1 MEKTTIFLNFQDRK
15 GNYELV
21 KVLNAIKEGTFNKE
35 ITQLRNANSEEEK
48 GRIKNSLLAFTP
60 SAVLNTGRK
69 FTDGDSY
76 SGIIHLDYDK
86 LNDVAGAIDKIK
98 SLEYTYSC
106 FVSPSG
112 DGIKVFVKVSNKVE
126 QHKDAF
132 NTLRNYYDK
141 AVGRESDK
149 SIKDLNR
156 LCFVSSDPDLYLNE
170 DSEVF
175 DYSTISMTRTPEELW
190 KFTSRKETFTVGNR
204 NNFIHFF
211 ACNANREGLDIEEV
225 KSYCSSH
232 TDSTLTYQE
241 IERTIRSAYE
251 NNTSQFAEMQSVQ
264 SVQSCSKED
273 KSPMIPEE
281 VYKNLPG
288 TLKESCEVFSGRE
301 RDVYLTSALCVIS
314 GGLSNMQGLYAQ
326 KIVYPNLYSFIIAPA
341 ASGKGSMNY
350 ARSLGDCY
358 QTLLESK
365 NNEAKATYVKEIE
378 VYNFKKKMAK
388 KEEDIRDL
396 KKPEEPKFKTFF
408 IPGNTS
414 SAMIHKHL
422 EFNEGTGCIC
432 ESEADTITNAL
443 KQEWGGFNDVLR
455 KAFHNETILSS
466 RRADF
471 EYIKIEEP
479 KLSLS
484 ITGTPDQVEGILNST
499 QNGLASRFMFYSF
512 YTPPKWKKT
521 FTKNISHSKQNQFMK
536 FTQDLCNKFSSQSSI
551 QFNLTESQGE
561 ILDNIF
567 SETLDEKYQLHSGD
581 SSSLVFRLGEITY
594 KIAMVLS
601 AVRTDDPIIECED
614 RDFDTAMELTKVYL
628 AHGLNVFQKIN
639 NRENKLPLNE
649 ERWMNKLPKEF
660 TTGEAII
667 IATKLGI
674 KERTV
679 YKKLRDYV
687 ENELLKKV
695 KTGLYRKLSK
705 N

>member
-1 MEKTTIFLNFQDRK
+1 MEKTTMFLNFRDSK
-15 GNYELV
+15 GNHELV
-21 KVLNAIKEGTFNKE
+21 KVLNAIKDGKFSKE
-35 ITQLRNANSEEEK
+35 ITQLRNADSEEESE
-48 GRIKNSLLAFTP
+48 RVKNALPAFTP
-60 SAVLNTGRK
+60 SVVLNTGRK
-69 FTDGDSY
+69 FTDGDTY
-76 SGIIHLDYDK
+76 NGVIHLDYDK
-86 LNDVAGAIDKIK
+86 LDDVPGALKKIK
-98 SLEYTYSC
+98 ALDYTYSC
-106 FVSPSG
+106 FISPSG
-112 DGIKVFVKVSNKVE
+112 NGIKVFVRVSNEME
-126 QHKDAF
+126 QHGDAF
-132 NTLRNYYDK
+132 NTLKSYYDK
-141 AVGRESDK
+141 AVGVESDK
-149 SIKDLNR
+149 SIKDLCR
-156 LCFVSSDPDLYLNE
+156 LCFVSSDQELYLNE
-170 DSEVF
+170 ESVVF
-175 DYSTISMTRTPEELW
+175 DYTTISMTRTPEELW
-190 KFTSRKETFTVGNR
+190 EYTSRKETFTVGNR
-204 NNFIHFF
+204 NNFIFTF
-211 ACNANREGLDIEEV
+211 ACNTNRYGLNIEEAQ
-225 KSYCSSH
+225 SYCSSY

-241 IERTIRSAYE
+241 IEKTIRSAYE
-251 NNTSQFAEMQSVQ
+251 NNTSEFGKMQSVQ

-281 VYKNLPG
+281 VYENLPG

-536 FTQDLCNKFSSQSSI
+536 FTQDLCNKFSSQGI
-551 QFNLTESQGE
+551 RLFNTTESQHDK
-561 ILDNIF
+561 LDNIF

-601 AVRTDDPIIECED
+601 AVRTDESEIECED
-614 RDFDTAMELTKVYL
+614 RDFETAMELTKVYL
-628 AHGLNVFQKIN
+628 AHGLNVFEKIN

-660 TTGEAII
+660 TSGEAIS
-667 IATKLGI
+667 IAKKLGI
-674 KERTV
+674 KERTA